1 MNNLS
6 ESQRKERT
14 EALRQNALKMSAKEI
29 EKMLTNWLNQGRMT
43 SKTLMGKQYYSIKQ
57 KIADRKIF
65 YTSIDS
71 VLVSDEDAQ
80 NIFEAL
86 HDAKRIM
93 TREEVTIQSGNILAT
108 AYAINREVKDGG
120 LLRFDLLGRSAILY
134 IA

>member
-1 MNNLS
+1 MLS
-6 ESQRKERT
+6 ENQKLERT
-14 EALRQNALKMSAKEI
+14 EALKQNALKMSAKEI
-29 EKMLTNWLNQGRMT
+29 EKMLMKWMDEGRIT

-57 KIADRKIF
+57 KIAERKIF

-71 VLVSDEDAQ
+71 VLVADEDAQ

-93 TREEVTIQSGNILAT
+93 TREEVTIQSGNFLAT

-134 IA
+134 IAL

>member
-1 MNNLS
+1 MLS
-6 ESQRKERT
+6 ENQKLERT
-14 EALRQNALKMSAKEI
+14 EALRANALKMSAKEI
-29 EKMLTNWLNQGRMT
+29 EKMLTKWMNEGRIT

-57 KIADRKIF
+57 KIAERKIF

-71 VLVSDEDAQ
+71 VLVTDEDAQ

>member
-1 MNNLS
+1 MMLS
-6 ESQRKERT
+6 ENQRLERIV
-14 EALRQNALKMSAKEI
+14 ALKQNALKMNAKDI

-57 KIADRKIF
+57 KISDKKIF
-65 YTSIDS
+65 YTSINS